1 MTGETST
8 RGTSLHATS
17 THGTRARGVLIG
29 VATVAVL
36 LGGWEAAAR
45 LGNLPKFVLPSPS
58 DVVAAAIHQAPVLG
72 QHITTTA
79 TEAVLGLALGTA
91 LGWLL
96 AVLTSALPT
105 VGHVARPVVL
115 LSQTIPTVVL
125 APLMIL
131 WAGFGLTSK
140 VALVSLTVFFP
151 VLVAA
156 TAAIRDVDTEYSDTV
171 AGLGGGRLHQLWL
184 VRLPA
189 SVPGALAGLR
199 IAATYAVGAAVVS
212 EYLAGESGI
221 GVFIQRSRKA
231 YAVDQILVGIVLIAL
246 LSAVLVAAI
255 ALLRRVATPWQ
266 SRTVR
271 P

>member
-1 MTGETST
+1 MT
-8 RGTSLHATS
+8 RGNFMRGASSRAPSAHATRW
-17 THGTRARGVLIG
+17 RATLIG
-29 VATVAVL
+29 TATVAVL
-36 LGGWEAAAR
+36 LAAWGATVR
-45 LGNLPKFVLPSPS
+45 LGHLPEFLLPSPAQ
-58 DVVAAAIHQAPVLG
+58 VVAAAIHQAPVLG
-72 QHITTTA
+72 QDIATTT
-79 TEAVLGLALGTA
+79 TEALLGLAVGTA

-96 AVLTSALPT
+96 AVLASALPT
-105 VGHVARPVVL
+105 VGHISQPVVL

-131 WAGFGLTSK
+131 WAGFGLTAK
-140 VALVSLTVFFP
+140 VVLVALTVFFP

-156 TAAIRDVDTEYSDTV
+156 TAAIREVDAEFSDTV
-171 AGLGGGRLHQLWL
+171 LGLGGGRAHQLWL

-221 GVFIQRSRKA
+221 GVFIQHSRKA
-231 YAVDQILVGIVLIAL
+231 YAVDQIFVGILLIAL
-246 LSAVLVAAI
+246 LSALLVAAI
-255 ALLRRVATPWQ
+255 TVLRRVATPWQ
-266 SRTVR
+266 SHSAG

>member
-1 MTGETST
+1 MTSDS
-8 RGTSLHATS
+8 RV
-17 THGTRARGVLIG
+17 RGVLVGTI
-29 VATVAVL
+29 TVVL
-36 LGGWEAAAR
+36 LLAAWEAAVR
-45 LGNLPKFVLPSPS
+45 LGDLPEFVLPSPS
-58 DVVAAAIHQAPVLG
+58 QVVSAAVAQAPALG
-72 QHITTTA
+72 QHVATTT
-79 TEAVLGLALGTA
+79 TEAVLGLLLGTA
-91 LGWLL
+91 LGWML
-96 AVLTSALPT
+96 AVLTSAVSS

-140 VALVSLTVFFP
+140 VVLVALTVFFP

-156 TAAIRDVDTEYSDTV
+156 TAAIREVDAEHADMV
-171 AGLGGGRLHQLWL
+171 AGLGGGRGHQLWL

-189 SVPGALAGLR
+189 SIPGALAGLR

-231 YAVDQILVGIVLIAL
+231 YAVDQIFVGILLIAL
-246 LSAVLVAAI
+246 LSAAMVAAI

-266 SRTVR
+266 PRV
-271 P
+271 PQH

>member
-1 MTGETST
+1 MTGPARP
-8 RGTSLHATS
+8 RGHRW
-17 THGTRARGVLIG
+17 RAALIG
-29 VATVAVL
+29 AATVAVL
-36 LGGWEAAAR
+36 IGAWEASVH
-45 LGNLPKFVLPSPS
+45 LGELPEFVLPSPS
-58 DVVAAAIHQAPVLG
+58 QVVATAVEQSSVLG
-72 QHITTTA
+72 QHVATTA
-79 TEAVLGLALGTA
+79 TEAVLGLAFGTA
-91 LGWLL
+91 LGWML
-96 AVLTSALPT
+96 AIVTSAVPS
-105 VGHVARPVVL
+105 VGHATRPVVL

-140 VALVSLTVFFP
+140 VVLVALTVFFP

-156 TAAIRDVDTEYSDTV
+156 TAAIREVDAEHADVV
-171 AGLGGGRLHQLWL
+171 AGLGGGRRHQLWL

-231 YAVDQILVGIVLIAL
+231 YAVDQIFVGIVLIAL
-246 LSAVLVAAI
+246 LTAVLVVVI
-255 ALLRRVATPWQ
+255 ALLRRLAMPWHTHQ
-266 SRTVR
+266 TST
-271 P
+271 

>member
-1 MTGETST
+1 MT
-8 RGTSLHATS
+8 RGASSRAPSAHAS
-17 THGTRARGVLIG
+17 RWRATLIG
-29 VATVAVL
+29 TATIAALLAAWEATV
-36 LGGWEAAAR
+36 R
-45 LGNLPKFVLPSPS
+45 LGNLPEFVLPSPS
-58 DVVAAAIHQAPVLG
+58 QVVAAAIHQAPVLG
-72 QHITTTA
+72 QDITTTT
-79 TEAVLGLALGTA
+79 TEALLGLALGTA

-96 AVLTSALPT
+96 AVVTSALPT
-105 VGHVARPVVL
+105 VGHVAQPVVL

-140 VALVSLTVFFP
+140 VVLVAVTVFFP

-156 TAAIRDVDTEYSDTV
+156 TAAIREVDAEYSDTV
-171 AGLGGGRLHQLWL
+171 AGLGGGRAHQLWL

-221 GVFIQRSRKA
+221 GVFIQHSRKA
-231 YAVDQILVGIVLIAL
+231 YAVDQIFVGILLIAV
-246 LSAVLVAAI
+246 LSAFLVAAI
-255 ALLRRVATPWQ
+255 TVLRRLATPWQ
-266 SRTVR
+266 SHSAG

>member
-1 MTGETST
+1 MT
-8 RGTSLHATS
+8 RGNPVT
-17 THGTRARGVLIG
+17 GTRWRAALIG
-29 VATVAVL
+29 AATVVAL
-36 LGGWEAAAR
+36 LATWEATVR
-45 LGNLPKFVLPSPS
+45 LGDLPAFVLPSPS
-58 DVVAAAIHQAPVLG
+58 QVVAAAVDQAPALG
-72 QHITTTA
+72 QHVTTTA

-91 LGWLL
+91 TGWLL
-96 AVLTSALPT
+96 AVLTSALPS
-105 VGHVARPVVL
+105 VGHATRPVVL

-140 VALVSLTVFFP
+140 VVLVALTVFFP

-156 TAAIRDVDTEYSDTV
+156 TAAIRDVDAEHADVV
-171 AGLGGGRLHQLWL
+171 AGLGGGRVHQLWL

-231 YAVDQILVGIVLIAL
+231 YAVDQIFVGIVLIAL
-246 LSAVLVAAI
+246 LTAVLVAAI
-255 ALLRRVATPWQ
+255 ALLRRLAMPWQ
-266 SRTVR
+266 THQALS
-271 P
+271 

>member
-1 MTGETST
+1 MT
-8 RGTSLHATS
+8 RGSRGHA
-17 THGTRARGVLIG
+17 ALIG
-29 VATVAVL
+29 TATVVL
-36 LGGWEAAAR
+36 LLVTWEASVR
-45 LGNLPKFVLPSPS
+45 LGELPEFVLPSPS
-58 DVVAAAIHQAPVLG
+58 QVVSAAVDQAPTLG
-72 QHITTTA
+72 RHIATTA

-96 AVLTSALPT
+96 AVLTSAVAS

-140 VALVSLTVFFP
+140 VVLVALTVFFP

-156 TAAIRDVDTEYSDTV
+156 TAAIREVDAEYSDTV
-171 AGLGGGRLHQLWL
+171 AGLGGGRAHQLWL

-189 SVPGALAGLR
+189 SIPGALAGLR

-231 YAVDQILVGIVLIAL
+231 YAVDQIFVGILLIAL
-246 LSAVLVAAI
+246 LSAVMVAAI
-255 ALLRRVATPWQ
+255 TLLRRVATPW
-266 SRTVR
+266 RAPVAR
-271 P
+271 H

>member
-1 MTGETST
+1 MRANTY
-8 RGTSLHATS
+8 RGRGR
-17 THGTRARGVLIG
+17 HGSRVRAALIG
-29 VATVAVL
+29 TGTVAGL
-36 LGGWEAAAR
+36 LAGWEAAVR
-45 LGNLPKFVLPSPS
+45 IGDLPPFVLPSPS
-58 DVVAAAIHQAPVLG
+58 QVVATGVEQAPLLAHHVA
-72 QHITTTA
+72 TTA
-79 TEAVLGLALGTA
+79 TEAVLGLALGTM

-96 AVLTSALPT
+96 AILTSVFPT
-105 VGHVARPVVL
+105 GGQVAHPVVL

-131 WAGFGLTSK
+131 WAGYGLTPK
-140 VALVSLTVFFP
+140 VTLVALTVFFP

-156 TAAIRDVDTEYSDTV
+156 TAAIRDVDAEYSDTV
-171 AGLGGGRLHQLWL
+171 AGLGGGRAHQLWL

-189 SVPGALAGLR
+189 SGPGALAGLR

-231 YAVDQILVGIVLIAL
+231 YAVDQIFVGIALIAI
-246 LSAVLVAAI
+246 LSALMVAAI
-255 ALLRRVATPWQ
+255 VALRRIATPWQ
-266 SRTVR
+266 SHLST